1 MSDSVC
7 GPSGNESA
15 NRIVD
20 ELELRGNDDELADD
34 ISYLAPFPQEATAR
48 DLRLTAR
55 GWRNLITGASLPRE
69 KTAERIHEL
78 AHGIVS
84 RSSKRSQHRLQ

>member
-55 GWRNLITGASLPRE
+55 GWRNLIKGASLPRE
-69 KTAERIHEL
+69 KSYQGVL
-78 AHGIVS
+78 S
-84 RSSKRSQHRLQ
+84 DRSIACSSQRYGW

>member
-55 GWRNLITGASLPRE
+55 G
-69 KTAERIHEL
+69 
-78 AHGIVS
+78 
-84 RSSKRSQHRLQ
+84 